1 MTVHVA
7 RGPAALTASGR
18 EFYPLSP
25 SVDAIAI
32 EDIAHALAYQCRF
45 NGHTRVFY
53 SIAEHCVSVSRLCAP
68 EDALWGLLHDA
79 SEAYLGDLIAP
90 VKYLPGLWAYRDLE
104 ARVLQ
109 VVASAFNLQLPIPTS
124 VATADD
130 WMLQIELR
138 ELLPM
143 PATWH
148 VALPDDVS
156 RLLLAT
162 TLDTLPPEAARAAFL
177 ERFWILTA
185 DRRRPSLVHR
195 GLL

>member
-32 EDIAHALAYQCRF
+32 EDIAHALAHQCRF

-79 SEAYLGDLIAP
+79 AEAYLGDLIAP
-90 VKYLPGLWAYRDLE
+90 VKYLPDLWAYRDLE

-109 VVASAFNLQLPIPTS
+109 VIAEAFSLELPIPSS
-124 VATADD
+124 VATADN

-138 ELLPM
+138 ALLPM

-148 VALPDDVS
+148 CALPEEIS

-162 TLDTLPPEAARAAFL
+162 TIAPLPPEPARAAFL
-177 ERFWILTA
+177 QRFEALTGTRVA
-185 DRRRPSLVHR
+185 DGSVA
-195 GLL
+195 